1 MVVLVK
7 FPLEIALL
15 QSPLLK
21 ILFWRKVIPV
31 QREHNRGQSTTF
43 CQDLTLP
50 LQIKKVTAQSCPWPK
65 HLLNISVEDNLTEFL
80 ILRARGLP
88 REANYDISFQVVKK
102 IISHVLLE
110 I

>member
-1 MVVLVK
+1 M
-7 FPLEIALL
+7 
-15 QSPLLK
+15 
-21 ILFWRKVIPV
+21 
-31 QREHNRGQSTTF
+31 F
-43 CQDLTLP
+43 CQDLTQP